1 MPHAEPHPTDDT
13 NRYGIFIHSLL
24 CANIT
29 LHGGSSLSD
38 VNKLL
43 PYFYHGKGQ
52 KSKEII
58 KLWVAGYV
66 IQNGFQSNIR

>member
-52 KSKEII
+52 KSKEI
-58 KLWVAGYV
+58 KSLTLYPTPAC
-66 IQNGFQSNIR
+66 R